1 MIVDSDLLRMG
12 ADYSNSAA
20 SIVQRGASQ
29 LCGTQ
34 LKSGV
39 FGDFDAASSFQS
51 ALAAAH
57 QSHVESMEGSS
68 KALGVLAQKAN
79 IAATTFVSEDEG
91 SAQRV
96 AGAGDLLS

>member
-1 MIVDSDLLRMG
+1 MYKLT
-12 ADYSNSAA
+12 
-20 SIVQRGASQ
+20 GASQ

-39 FGDFDAASSFQS
+39 FGDFDAASSFQT
-51 ALAAAH
+51 ALVAAH
-57 QSHVESMEGSS
+57 QSHVESMEGAS
-68 KALGVLAQKAN
+68 KALGVRSQKTD

-96 AGAGDLLS
+96 AVAGDLQS